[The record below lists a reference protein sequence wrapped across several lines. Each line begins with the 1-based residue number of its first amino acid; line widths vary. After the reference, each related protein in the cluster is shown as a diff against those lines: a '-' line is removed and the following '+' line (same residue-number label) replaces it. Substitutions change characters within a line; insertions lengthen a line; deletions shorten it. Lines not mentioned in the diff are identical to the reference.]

1 MVTRLRINSLN
12 VISWSIFKNKTIPKK
27 WETPLLLF
35 CLVWFG
41 LVFFTQILNVR
52 IQWFQTATK
61 ILGDTVVA
69 AHLKTK
75 NVKWHMVPWAP
86 STATYRGAFKTA
98 PTFGLAP
105 WYVWKHP
112 WDRLLVAGRCHL
124 ASQRP
129 PHQVSATGYCDWSIN
144 GTTQPSA
151 PVKSQRVHPT
161 PPRENTDKDS
171 GSDAQRKGWGSRY
184 PWLKKELLL
193 KKVSHNAENAESYG
207 WRHVF
212 ISVSWLYITSNF

>member
-35 CLVWFG
+35 SLVWFG

-52 IQWFQTATK
+52 IQWFQMATK

-86 STATYRGAFKTA
+86 STATYRGASRTA
-98 PTFGLAP
+98 PTFWLAP
-105 WYVWKHP
+105 WYVRKHP

-129 PHQVSATGYCDWSIN
+129 PHQVSATGYCDWEYKWNHPAI
-144 GTTQPSA
+144 GPSQ
-151 PVKSQRVHPT
+151 KSEGPSHASQGEHRQGQWQWCPEKRMRFTVPL
-161 PPRENTDKDS
+161 S
-171 GSDAQRKGWGSRY
+171 
-184 PWLKKELLL
+184 KKRAA
-193 KKVSHNAENAESYG
+193 S
-207 WRHVF
+207 
-212 ISVSWLYITSNF
+212 